1 MKLTPT
7 RTVIGALSAAT
18 LLGVGTAYAGADNN
32 EPTAVAQAATYTAPV
47 STLATRY
54 AEPDSID
61 PYSSTGTWLVP
72 SEILPGRYRATVKPG
87 VDSGYYMVCA
97 SYGCDAFG
105 NGEFVTNGYFSG
117 SSIFVVPD
125 YAVSV
130 ELHDVTL
137 EEIR

>member
-1 MKLTPT
+1 MKLTPA
-7 RTVIGALSAAT
+7 RAVIGALSAAT
-18 LLGVGTAYAGADNN
+18 VLGVGTAYAGADNS
-32 EPTAVAQAATYTAPV
+32 EPVAVAQAATYTAPV
-47 STLATRY
+47 STLPART
-54 AEPDSID
+54 AESID

-87 VDSGYYMVCA
+87 HDSGYYLVCA
-97 SYGCDAFG
+97 TYGCDAFG

-117 SSIFVVPD
+117 SAIFVIPD